1 MLLSGGQ
8 RQRVSLARA
17 LYYEKDILIMDEST
31 SALDDATEREIVQ
44 EVQKLKGSNTIIVIA
59 HRLSTLEYCDYIYE
73 IKNGEINQI

>member
-1 MLLSGGQ
+1 
-8 RQRVSLARA
+8 
-17 LYYEKDILIMDEST
+17 MDEST